1 MIAFNKIHRR
11 SQSGMSLV
19 ELMVAMVISLFL
31 SAGIF
36 TMFSMSSTNVTTT
49 SQYNQLQENGR
60 IALAIME
67 RDISQL
73 GFFGDMTGSEFI
85 LGINTTLNNT
95 IPIAD
100 DCIGAGLNNASL
112 PSNQPAHFRR
122 LWGYENGLSGTTPFA
137 CLSAATVAPNTDVI
151 QIKRFIGP
159 SIGFGDG
166 SDSPVGDITR
176 FSVSTT
182 STQAIFFNGLDPATN
197 LVNSRVWEYQHHV
210 YFIDIENGVPILSR
224 KTLTNTGMK
233 NDEQL
238 VEGIENIRFLYG
250 FDNNGD
256 NTPDTYVPAADVTT
270 PVWDNET
277 LQRLVAVKIYILVRS
292 AQADNSY
299 DNQTT
304 YQLGDKQINPFND
317 NFRRKVLSTTVVL
330 ENPVLIRN

>member
-1 MIAFNKIHRR
+1 MKALNKIHRR

-31 SAGIF
+31 TAGIF
-36 TMFSMSSTNVTTT
+36 TMFSMSSSNVTTT
-49 SQYNQLQENGR
+49 SQFNQLQENGR

-85 LGINTTLNNT
+85 VGVNTTLDNT
-95 IPIAD
+95 ILVAD

-112 PSNQPAHFRR
+112 PNNQPAHFRR
-122 LWGYENGLSGTTPFA
+122 LWGYENGLSGTPPLA

-159 SIGFGDG
+159 SVGLGDG
-166 SDSPVGDITR
+166 SDSPVGDNTR

-182 STQAIFFNGLDPATN
+182 STQAIFFNTADPSSNMT
-197 LVNSRVWEYQHHV
+197 NSRVWEYQHHI
-210 YFIDIENGVPILSR
+210 YFIDSENGVPILSR
-224 KTLTNTGMK
+224 KTLTNNGMT

-256 NTPDTYVPAADVTT
+256 STPDSYIPATSVTAAM
-270 PVWDNET
+270 WDNAT

-292 AQADNSY
+292 TQPDNSY
-299 DNQTT
+299 NNQVT
-304 YQLGDKQINPFND
+304 YQLGDKEISAPD
-317 NFRRKVLSTTVVL
+317 DKFRRKVLSTTVVL

>member
-1 MIAFNKIHRR
+1 MTVFNKIHRR

-36 TMFSMSSTNVTTT
+36 TIFSMSSTNVTTT

-112 PSNQPAHFRR
+112 PNNQPAHFRR
-122 LWGYENGLSGTTPFA
+122 LWGYENGLSGTTPLA

-224 KTLTNTGMK
+224 KTLTNKGMK

-250 FDNNGD
+250 FDNSGD
-256 NTPDTYVPAADVTT
+256 NTPDTYLPAADVLA

-277 LQRLVAVKIYILVRS
+277 LQRLVAVKIYVLVRS

>member
-1 MIAFNKIHRR
+1 MKALNKIHRR

-31 SAGIF
+31 TAGIF

-49 SQYNQLQENGR
+49 SQFNQLQENGR

-85 LGINTTLNNT
+85 VGVNTTLDNT
-95 IPIAD
+95 IPVAD

-112 PSNQPAHFRR
+112 PNNQTAHFRR
-122 LWGYENGLSGTTPFA
+122 LWGYENSVSPTPLA

-159 SIGFGDG
+159 STGYGDG
-166 SDSPVGDITR
+166 SDSPVGDTSR
-176 FSVSTT
+176 FSASTT
-182 STQAIFFNGLDPATN
+182 STQGIFFNGLDPATN

-210 YFIDIENGVPILSR
+210 YFIDNENGVPILSR
-224 KTLTNTGMK
+224 KTLTNNGMS

-256 NTPDTYVPAADVTT
+256 STPNSYIPATSVTAAM
-270 PVWDNET
+270 WDNDS

-292 AQADNSY
+292 TLPDNSY
-299 DNQTT
+299 NNQVT
-304 YQLGDKQINPFND
+304 YQLGDKEISAPDDQ
-317 NFRRKVLSTTVVL
+317 FRRKVLSTTVVL

>member
-1 MIAFNKIHRR
+1 MTAFNKIHRR

-36 TMFSMSSTNVTTT
+36 TIFSMSSTNVTTT

-112 PSNQPAHFRR
+112 PNNQPAHFRR
-122 LWGYENGLSGTTPFA
+122 LWGYENGLSGTPPLA

-224 KTLTNTGMK
+224 KTLTNKGMK

-250 FDNNGD
+250 FDNSGD
-256 NTPDTYVPAADVTT
+256 NTPDTYLPAADVLA

-277 LQRLVAVKIYILVRS
+277 LQRLVAVKIYVLVRS

>member
-1 MIAFNKIHRR
+1 MKGHNKIHKNP
-11 SQSGMSLV
+11 QSGMSLV

-49 SQYNQLQENGR
+49 SQFNQLQENGR
-60 IALAIME
+60 IALTILE

-73 GFFGDMTGSEFI
+73 GFFGDITGTELI
-85 LGINTTLNNT
+85 LGSNT
-95 IPIAD
+95 ILDNTIAVAD

-112 PSNQPAHFRR
+112 PNNQPAHFRR
-122 LWGYENGLSGTTPFA
+122 LWGYENGVSADSLA
-137 CLSAATVAPNTDVI
+137 CLGAAQVSPNTDVI

-159 SIGFGDG
+159 SIGLGDG
-166 SDSPVGDITR
+166 TDSPVGDSSR

-182 STQAIFFNGLDPATN
+182 STQAIFFNGVDPSLDLA
-197 LVNSRVWEYQHHV
+197 NSRVWEYQQHV
-210 YFIDIENGVPILSR
+210 YFIDIEKGIPILSR
-224 KTLTNTGMK
+224 KTLTSKGMK

-256 NTPDTYVPAADVTT
+256 STPDSYIPASSVT
-270 PVWDNET
+270 PLMWDNET
-277 LQRLVAVKIYILVRS
+277 FQRLVAIKIFILVRS
-292 AQADNSY
+292 VQSDNSY
-299 DNQTT
+299 TNNTT
-304 YQLGDKQINPFND
+304 YQLGDKEIGPIND

>member
-1 MIAFNKIHRR
+1 MKALNKIHRR

-31 SAGIF
+31 TAGLF
-36 TMFSMSSTNVTTT
+36 TMFSMSSANVTTT
-49 SQYNQLQENGR
+49 SQFNQLQENGR

-85 LGINTTLNNT
+85 LGINTTLDNS
-95 IPIAD
+95 IPVVD

-112 PSNQPAHFRR
+112 PNNQPAHFRR
-122 LWGYENGLSGTTPFA
+122 LWGYENSVSTTPLA
-137 CLSAATVAPNTDVI
+137 CLSAAKVAPNTDVI

-159 SIGFGDG
+159 SVGLGDG
-166 SDSPVGDITR
+166 SDSPVGDNTR

-182 STQAIFFNGLDPATN
+182 STQAIFFNTADPSSNMT
-197 LVNSRVWEYQHHV
+197 NSRVWEYQHHI
-210 YFIDIENGVPILSR
+210 YFIDSENGVPILSR
-224 KTLTNTGMK
+224 KTLTNNGMK

-256 NTPDTYVPAADVTT
+256 STPDSYIPATSVTAAI
-270 PVWDNET
+270 WDNAT

-292 AQADNSY
+292 TQPDNSY
-299 DNQTT
+299 NNQVT
-304 YQLGDKQINPFND
+304 YQLGDKEISAPD
-317 NFRRKVLSTTVVL
+317 DKFRRKVLSTTVVL